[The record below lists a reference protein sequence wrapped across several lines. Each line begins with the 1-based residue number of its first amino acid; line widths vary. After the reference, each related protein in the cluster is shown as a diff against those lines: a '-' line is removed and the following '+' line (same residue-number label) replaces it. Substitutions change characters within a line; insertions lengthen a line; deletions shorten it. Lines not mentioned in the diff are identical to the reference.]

1 VKTALVAVVVALL
14 VSVGTAG
21 AARVLITSKDIKN
34 GTIQLVD
41 LSGKAKRSLKGQR
54 GPRGQATQ
62 GPPGPQGAQGPA
74 GAKGEKGD
82 KATRAT
88 KGTRATRAIRGSAPS
103 ARFISR
109 INRTT
114 GAPTQTGKKYGRS

>member
-88 KGTRATRAIRGSAPS
+88 KGTRAIRGSAPS

>member
-34 GTIQLVD
+34 GTTQLVD

-54 GPRGQATQ
+54 GPRGQGTQ
-62 GPPGPQGAQGPA
+62 GAPGPARRSGPC
-74 GAKGEKGD
+74 
-82 KATRAT
+82 RAP
-88 KGTRATRAIRGSAPS
+88 GS
-103 ARFISR
+103 
-109 INRTT
+109 T
-114 GAPTQTGKKYGRS
+114 G